1 MHCILLGPPGAGKGT
16 QAQYLAQATGLVHIA
31 SGDMFRDHLRRHTD
45 LGRAAQTYLDRGA
58 LVPDDVTIGML
69 LDRLDQPDAATGSLL
84 DGFPRT
90 LAQAHALHDALA
102 ARGQQI
108 DHVLL
113 IDVSPAV
120 VTARLRGRWTCPTD
134 GAVYHETHNA
144 PRTAGRCDRCDTALI
159 QRADDQPAAIA
170 HRLDVYQDQTAP
182 LIDHYQRLHLLTRI
196 NGEQTPDA
204 VRHDLLHA
212 LDQRTPAGER

>member
-16 QAQYLAQATGLVHIA
+16 QAQALVEATGLVHIA
-31 SGDMFRDHLRRHTD
+31 TGDMFRDHLRRQTD
-45 LGRAAQTYLDRGA
+45 LGRAAQTYLDQGA

-69 LDRLDQPDAATGSLL
+69 LDRLDQPDAASGSLL

-102 ARGQQI
+102 RRGQEV

-113 IDVSPAV
+113 IDVSPAT
-120 VTARLRGRWTCPTD
+120 VTARLSGRWTCPTD
-134 GAVYHETHNA
+134 GAVYHETNNPPA
-144 PRTAGRCDRCDTALI
+144 TAGQCDRCDTALI
-159 QRADDQPAAIA
+159 QRDDDQPAAIA
-170 HRLDVYQDQTAP
+170 HRLDVYQTQTAP
-182 LIDHYQRLHLLTRI
+182 LINHYQRLGLLTRI

-204 VRHDLLHA
+204 VRQDLLRA
-212 LDQRTPAGER
+212 LGQPARAGER